1 MNRNVGFYMMITL
14 MLFAIALLMPSV
26 SALGIGPGE
35 KSVVYDSQDI
45 VYNLRIVNDD
55 KVTGTFTVDAAGELS
70 KYMTFSKT
78 KISFTPQK
86 ADEVISVKLSIP
98 QDVKIPVGEY
108 TLRITV
114 KADESNGAGV
124 TAFVGVISK
133 LIVTIPGDSANVH
146 IQTYVPNFVRSE
158 KNSFSVEIANKG
170 ITPATNCFA
179 VVDIVTSSNAKVISL
194 ISNRV
199 NVQGTRIETLL
210 IPWTPDVNNGKYIA
224 KTSLICDGVSLEDEK
239 TFSIGS
245 ATIKVVNFVSTE
257 FELGDINRFD
267 LILQSE
273 WGEKITNVY
282 ADVELA
288 KNEVTLTRTKTETID
303 ILGMEKLSVPVYLDT
318 SGMTEG
324 KYSMYIML
332 HYLDKSVGEI
342 YSVQMTANTFVI
354 DKLSGMVITGNSKDD
369 GAGGTNSL
377 LIMVIVV
384 VVILNVVLVMKLLRR
399 KEDKKKT

>member
-1 MNRNVGFYMMITL
+1 MNPRLRILMIVVLLLCGFV
-14 MLFAIALLMPSV
+14 LLSPSV
-26 SALGIGPGE
+26 LSLGIGPGE
-35 KSVVYDSQDI
+35 KTVVYNSEDI
-45 VYNLRIVNDD
+45 TYNLRIVNDD
-55 KVTGTFTVDAAGELS
+55 KVTGTFTVDAAGELA

-78 KISFTPQK
+78 KISFTAQK

-133 LIVTIPGDSANVH
+133 LIVTIPGDSANVAMH
-146 IQTYVPNFVRSE
+146 TYVPNFVRGE
-158 KNSFSVEIANKG
+158 KNSFSVEIVNKG

-179 VVDIVTSSNAKVISL
+179 VVDIITSSNAKVISL

-199 NVQGTRIETLL
+199 NVQGTRMETLL
-210 IPWTPDVNNGKYIA
+210 LPWIPDVNNGKYIA
-224 KTSLICDGVSLEDEK
+224 KTSVICDGVSLEDEK

-245 ATIKVVNFVSTE
+245 ATIKVVNFVSTG
-257 FELGDINRFD
+257 FELGEINRFD

-273 WGEKITNVY
+273 WGETISNVY
-282 ADVELA
+282 ADIELA
-288 KNEVTLTRTKTETID
+288 KDEITLTRTKTETID
-303 ILGMEKLSVPVYLDT
+303 ILGMEKMSVPVYLDT
-318 SGMTEG
+318 NGMTEG

-354 DKLSGMVITGNSKDD
+354 DKLSGMVVTGNSKDE

-377 LIMVIVV
+377 LIMVIVI
-384 VVILNVVLVMKLLRR
+384 VVILNVVLVMKLLKR
-399 KEDKKKT
+399 KEDKKQT